1 MLTTRHEPAPPRSNV
16 RGTHSRRRGRE
27 RPCPVCVHF
36 AVGTVFP
43 FNFTDLPGPSSS
55 IADPPIPRV
64 GVCHTHHRSLQTRTS
79 DSTPIAAPVRDFVL
93 PDCIRSADG
102 VPCSPAMRRIG
113 DPTVPA
119 VTSTADTTLRKCDVT
134 TSWRPRAR
142 SSPVWYRVHHRP
154 VGLTIPSSSFL
165 RLHRRPQFRPSG

>member
-1 MLTTRHEPAPPRSNV
+1 MLTTRHEPASPRSNV
-16 RGTHSRRRGRE
+16 RRTHSRRRGRE

-119 VTSTADTTLRKCDVT
+119 VTSTADTTLRKCDIAAEHSGRVSGKHGPKESICASSASVPSHELIRVT
-134 TSWRPRAR
+134 
-142 SSPVWYRVHHRP
+142 
-154 VGLTIPSSSFL
+154 G
-165 RLHRRPQFRPSG
+165 